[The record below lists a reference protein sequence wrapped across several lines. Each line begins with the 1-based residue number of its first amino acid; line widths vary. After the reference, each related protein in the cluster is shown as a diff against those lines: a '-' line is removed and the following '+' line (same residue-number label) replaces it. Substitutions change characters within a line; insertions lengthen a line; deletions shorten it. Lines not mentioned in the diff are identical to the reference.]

1 MVDIV
6 TMARQFLPEGATI
19 MPYSRHHY
27 YMMQLGKYQKELSS
41 MIPNYLDFFDRQAS
55 SGPNFTILKN
65 GVPMAAA
72 GFVPL
77 WPGVYEG
84 WLLRDDRASPHWIP
98 VARISRHIF
107 SGLSSVMELHRVQ
120 FHVHSLDTRAI
131 KYAKFLMFQE
141 EGTLTNYGPNKADFL
156 MMRRLY

>member
-1 MVDIV
+1 MTYGRYRNYGQAIF
-6 TMARQFLPEGATI
+6 ARRCNHYALLP
-19 MPYSRHHY
+19 
-27 YMMQLGKYQKELSS
+27 SS
-41 MIPNYLDFFDRQAS
+41 LLHDA
-55 SGPNFTILKN
+55 
-65 GVPMAAA
+65 
-72 GFVPL
+72 VPL

-98 VARISRHIF
+98 VARISRRIF